1 MYHALAICVSKP
13 KNDSGTVL
21 GYAMHQKTPKAIE
34 YIFVEGTIKKR
45 ARKGEFASLGEISY
59 EVLASEFGLSLINL
73 HFSKF
78 SMHFPRLFL
87 SHLGSPIFGDNIY
100 MRRLM
105 AVDNLPTPV
114 EPGQVDK
121 GSRYEPLQF
130 LQSVGIR
137 TLAELKPQPPMFLH
151 VYQTLLPFWG
161 DNKTK
166 RRVTELRLQMP
177 PPEHFLAMADL
188 LNFRPAVT
196 RLFDSLDKED
206 EQLNIASADGTKT
219 NFEKKKRR
227 NQNPTPN
234 VGANL
239 KDDGEE
245 VEEKKRQSV
254 DSNEK
259 EEGKMEVEVKKSNG
273 KKQRREP
280 KPYLGRVGKKTNEI
294 TDREQEK
301 KVV

>member
-1 MYHALAICVSKP
+1 
-13 KNDSGTVL
+13 
-21 GYAMHQKTPKAIE
+21 
-34 YIFVEGTIKKR
+34 
-45 ARKGEFASLGEISY
+45 
-59 EVLASEFGLSLINL
+59 
-73 HFSKF
+73 
-78 SMHFPRLFL
+78 MHFPRLFL

-177 PPEHFLAMADL
+177 PPGKSGIIYSNFIFKICRTFLGHGRFA
-188 LNFRPAVT
+188 
-196 RLFDSLDKED
+196 
-206 EQLNIASADGTKT
+206 QLSTSSH
-219 NFEKKKRR
+219 
-227 NQNPTPN
+227 PT
-234 VGANL
+234 L
-239 KDDGEE
+239 
-245 VEEKKRQSV
+245 
-254 DSNEK
+254 
-259 EEGKMEVEVKKSNG
+259 
-273 KKQRREP
+273 
-280 KPYLGRVGKKTNEI
+280 
-294 TDREQEK
+294 
-301 KVV
+301 